1 MFCRDARS
9 RVSILNSL
17 SERGFRMNP
26 NGIKNTG
33 TKTLIPEMLN
43 ISCV

>member
-1 MFCRDARS
+1 MRDP
-9 RVSILNSL
+9 RVSILNPFQK
-17 SERGFRMNP
+17 GFRMNP

-43 ISCV
+43 ISGV